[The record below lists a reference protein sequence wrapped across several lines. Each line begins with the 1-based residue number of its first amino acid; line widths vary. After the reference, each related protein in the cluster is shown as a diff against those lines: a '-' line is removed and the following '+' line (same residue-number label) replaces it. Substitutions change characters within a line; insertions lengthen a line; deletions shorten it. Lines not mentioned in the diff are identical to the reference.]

1 MPKSL
6 TQTAPPNAAGP
17 PAHASLVTSLSSE
30 FSTLI
35 RAHWTPPPDLRVAAA
50 EFVQGVG
57 PLHLRSPAAR
67 AQLLTAIIARKLNL
81 NRHALQ
87 SLWNAAAT
95 QGRFFAPST
104 KTLVADMFNRRRGA
118 AFRRWLATSD
128 LPAALGDL
136 FRPVAPPHAIAALHA
151 QLQNATINR
160 SDARTGI
167 QAERRDALLRSL
179 FGSWLFGAVDRRR
192 ARRFFS
198 GWSDNALPARYF
210 DLLRRRYPSVVARSC
225 GAIAIR
231 IPGEWLTAYSLRSI
245 RDYILGLIRHS
256 YDNLSNHSYCGV
268 LFDFPVQA
276 DSHGAIWELLS
287 NTTLFAER
295 LQSTR
300 LRRKFY
306 RPARIADET
315 RRHIRSLDV
324 QKAEFESFQFGFLF
338 RDCVVMC
345 RETMD
350 QHERNGSV
358 SSVFVLLEKN
368 EADETPIPCPACWS
382 LNIGGNSYP
391 AFGVRSWECQNPLCP
406 ERSAFDRGN
415 RFSAASI
422 LKNEGVNA
430 EGALIPEDSLR
441 AWKLD
446 VVGPKSTA
454 AILDMFVR
462 HYSFPDDKIRCWNWP
477 GLQQGSVHGRT
488 IVTDSGSPGTKCGGA
503 LYEEF
508 LRNPFFFRFLY
519 APKTRAAGV
528 ARKVKETPSWLEL
541 YCGSCL
547 CVLPTLARDSVDGA
561 VTSPPYYNA
570 REYSS
575 WPNLY
580 TYLYDM
586 RRAAEEVYRVLRPG
600 GYYLFNIFDNFD
612 NDNIMAMSALGKR
625 RLCLGAYMTEIFVSC
640 GFQITGNVVWYKGEI
655 EGKRNYNQGN
665 KGPFFQLPLNAWEHI
680 LVLRKPGHEVRKME
694 LPGVVRVQPV
704 VKWVRGENR
713 HGHSAPFPE
722 ALPALLCA
730 RLRAGG
736 TVMDPFAGSLTTAI
750 VAKRFGLKAVA
761 IELHRRY
768 CDMGLRRIWGEEG
781 MLPLGS

>member
-6 TQTAPPNAAGP
+6 TQLGPHTAAGA
-17 PAHASLVTSLSSE
+17 PAHASLVISLSSE
-30 FSTLI
+30 FATLI
-35 RAHWTPPPDLRVAAA
+35 RVDWTPPTDLRAAAA

-57 PLHLRSPAAR
+57 PLHLRPSAAR
-67 AQLLTAIIARKLNL
+67 ARVLTAIVARKLNL

-87 SLWNAAAT
+87 SLWDAAAA

-104 KTLVADMFNRRRGA
+104 KALVADMFNRRRRS

-128 LPAALGDL
+128 LPAALVDL
-136 FRPVAPPHAIAALHA
+136 FRPVAPAHAIAALHA

-160 SDARTGI
+160 SDARTGV
-167 QAERRDALLRSL
+167 QAERREAILRSI
-179 FGSWLFGAVDRRR
+179 FGSWLFDAVDPRR

-198 GWSDNALPARYF
+198 GWSDNALPTRYF

-231 IPGEWLTAYSLRSI
+231 IPGEWLASYSLPSI
-245 RDYILGLIRHS
+245 RDYVLRLIRHS

-268 LFDFPVQA
+268 LFEFPTNP
-276 DSHGAIWELLS
+276 DSHGAIWELIS

-300 LRRKFY
+300 LKKKFY
-306 RPARIADET
+306 RPAQIADDT

-324 QKAEFESFQFGFLF
+324 QKAEFEAFQFGFIF

-350 QHERNGSV
+350 HHERNGSV
-358 SSVFVLLEKN
+358 SSAFVLLEKN

-391 AFGVRSWECQNPLCP
+391 AFGVRSWECHNLLCP

-415 RFSAASI
+415 RFSAVSI
-422 LKNEGVNA
+422 LRNEGANA

-441 AWKLD
+441 EWKLD

-462 HYSFPDDKIRCWNWP
+462 HYSFPEDEIWCCNWP
-477 GLQQGSVHGRT
+477 GEHGSVHGRT
-488 IVTDSGSPGTKCGGA
+488 VVSDSGNPRARCGGA
-503 LYEEF
+503 LYGEF
-508 LRNPFFFRFLY
+508 LKSPFFFRFLY
-519 APKTRAAGV
+519 APGSSAAGV
-528 ARKVKETPSWLEL
+528 ARRVEGTPSWLEL

-547 CVLPTLARDSVDGA
+547 CVLPTLTSASVDGA

-586 RRAAEEVYRVLRPG
+586 RRSAEEVYRVLRPG

-612 NDNIMAMSALGKR
+612 NDNIMATSALGKR
-625 RLCLGAYMTEIFVSC
+625 RLCLGAYMTEIFGSC
-640 GFQITGNVVWYKGEI
+640 GFQIAGNIVWYKGEI

-665 KGPFFQLPLNAWEHI
+665 RGPFFQLPLNAWEHI
-680 LVLRKPGHEVRKME
+680 LVLRKPGHEVQKME
-694 LPGVVRVQPV
+694 FPGVVRVQPV
-704 VKWVRGENR
+704 IKWVRGENR

-722 ALPALLCA
+722 SLPALLCS

-768 CDMGLRRIWGEEG
+768 CDVGVSRIGREEG
-781 MLPLGS
+781 MLPLGG

>member
-1 MPKSL
+1 MVS
-6 TQTAPPNAAGP
+6 
-17 PAHASLVTSLSSE
+17 SLSSE
-30 FSTLI
+30 FATLI
-35 RAHWTPPPDLRVAAA
+35 RVDWTPPPDLRAAAA
-50 EFVQGVG
+50 EFLQGVG
-57 PLHLRSPAAR
+57 PRHLRSPAAR
-67 AQLLTAIIARKLNL
+67 AQLVTAIVARKFNL

-95 QGRFFAPST
+95 HGRFFAPST
-104 KTLVADMFNRRRGA
+104 KAMVADMFNRRRRA
-118 AFRRWLATSD
+118 TFRRWLATSD
-128 LPAALGDL
+128 LPVTLVDM
-136 FRPVAPPHAIAALHA
+136 FRPVTPPHAIAALHA
-151 QLQNATINR
+151 QLQNAIINR
-160 SDARTGI
+160 SDARTGV
-167 QAERRDALLRSL
+167 QAERREALLRSL
-179 FGSWLFGAVDRRR
+179 FGSWLFGAADRRR
-192 ARRFFS
+192 ALRFFS
-198 GWSDNALPARYF
+198 SWNDGALPTRYF
-210 DLLRRRYPSVVARSC
+210 DLLQRRYPSVVARSC

-231 IPGEWLTAYSLRSI
+231 IPGEWLTSHSLPSI
-245 RDYILGLIRHS
+245 RDYILRLIRHS
-256 YDNLSNHSYCGV
+256 YDTLSNHSYCGI
-268 LFDFPVQA
+268 LFEFPA
-276 DSHGAIWELLS
+276 HLDASGAIWELIG

-295 LQSTR
+295 LQSTP
-300 LRRKFY
+300 LKKKFY
-306 RPARIADET
+306 RPAQIADET

-324 QKAEFESFQFGFLF
+324 RRAEFESFQFGFLF
-338 RDCVVMC
+338 RDCVVVC
-345 RETMD
+345 RETMG
-350 QHERNGSV
+350 QRERTGSV

-382 LNIGGNSYP
+382 LNVGGNSYP

-422 LKNEGVNA
+422 LKNEGANA

-454 AILDMFVR
+454 AVFDMFVR
-462 HYSFPDDKIRCWNWP
+462 HYSFPNDEIRCWNWP
-477 GLQQGSVHGRT
+477 GLQGSAHGRT
-488 IVTDSGSPGTKCGGA
+488 IVTDSGSPNRRKCAGA

-508 LRNPFFFRFLY
+508 LKKPFFFRFLH
-519 APKTRAAGV
+519 APRTSAAGRATRV
-528 ARKVKETPSWLEL
+528 TETPPWLEL

-547 CVLPTLARDSVDGA
+547 SVLPTLARDSVDGA

-570 REYSS
+570 REYSN

-612 NDNIMAMSALGKR
+612 NDNIMATSALGKR

-640 GFQITGNVVWYKGEI
+640 GFQIAGNVVWYKGEI

-665 KGPFFQLPLNAWEHI
+665 RGPFFQLPLNTWEHI
-680 LVLRKPGHEVRKME
+680 LVLRKPGHEVRKIE

-722 ALPALLCA
+722 AVPALLCA
-730 RLRAGG
+730 KLQAGG
-736 TVMDPFAGSLTTAI
+736 TVMDPFAGSLTTAM
-750 VAKRFGLKAVA
+750 VAKRFGLRALA

-768 CDMGLRRIWGEEG
+768 CDVGLSRIWREEG
-781 MLPLGS
+781 MLPLGD